1 MRIAFLVRK
10 YHKWLALILGVQALI
25 WLISGVYMVSINLSY
40 IRGDTLVQK
49 MSEPITTTYEELIPM
64 SDVQQQ
70 YGNVEK
76 IDLVQWLDMPHYRIR
91 VDGKKHLVDAISGVE
106 RSPLTEADAIRVAEY
121 HYAADGKVRKA
132 TLLTDQAT
140 SPSELYSRPLP
151 LWQVNFDDAI
161 STNFYVDPDD
171 GRMVTRRHELWRIF
185 DFFWMLHIMDYE
197 ERTDVNNLLLVVS
210 SFLGLLLSISGVW
223 LLFYSFK
230 KRKLQEGDAS

>member
-1 MRIAFLVRK
+1 MRISFLVRK

-25 WLISGVYMVSINLSY
+25 WLISGVYMVSIDLGY

-49 MSEPITTTYEELIPM
+49 MNEPISVPYEELIPM
-64 SDVQQQ
+64 GDIQQR
-70 YGNVEK
+70 YENIEK
-76 IDLVQWLDMPHYRIR
+76 IELTQWLDMPHYRVR
-91 VDGKKHLVDAISGVE
+91 VGGEMRLIDAKTGE
-106 RSPLTEADAIRVAEY
+106 QRSPLSEEDAIRLAQY
-121 HYAADGKVRKA
+121 HYTASGNVRKA

-140 SPSELYSRPLP
+140 SPSELYGRPLP

-161 STNFYVDPDD
+161 STNFYVDPND

-197 ERTDVNNLLLVVS
+197 DRTDVNNLLLVVS
-210 SFLGLLLSISGVW
+210 SFLGLLLSVSGLW

-230 KRKLQEGDAS
+230 KRKAAEGEAL